1 MNLTNLEKVLK
12 NEPKYRIKQ
21 INEAIYRKFISS
33 WDEAT
38 ILSKELRETLKKE
51 CPIDITADVL
61 VSKEKDSIKA
71 KIKLKDGLEIE
82 TVMMRHIDGR
92 NTVCVSSQVG
102 CPLKCKFCATGMM
115 GFKRDLTHE
124 EIIEQVVFFER
135 YLKGER
141 VTNVTFMG
149 MGEPFLNYDNVMK
162 AIRFLNKELNIGA
175 RSMSVSTAGIVEG
188 INKFA
193 DEGLQVNLAISLHAP
208 NDKLRSELIPIDKK
222 YPLKKLLKAVDEY
235 ILKTNRQVMFE
246 YLLIKD
252 INDSDKHAEEL
263 AKLIKKP
270 LYFLNLI
277 MYNPTGVF
285 EPSKRSREFKD
296 KLNKLKVNFS
306 ERHRFGEDIKAACGQ
321 FYIK

>member
-1 MNLTNLEKVLK
+1 MDLTNLEKVLES
-12 NEPKYRIKQ
+12 EPKYRIKQ
-21 INEAIYRKFISS
+21 INEAIFQKFISN

-38 ILSKELRETLKKE
+38 ILSKGLRETLKKE
-51 CPIDITADVL
+51 CPLDIKADVL
-61 VSKEKDSIKA
+61 VSKEKDSVKA
-71 KIKLKDGLEIE
+71 KIELKDKLQIE
-82 TVMMRHIDGR
+82 TVLMRHIDGR

-102 CPLKCKFCATGMM
+102 CPLKCGFCATGMM
-115 GFKRDLTHE
+115 GFKRNLDYV

-162 AIRFLNKELNIGA
+162 AIRFLNSELGIGA

-208 NDKLRSELIPIDKK
+208 NDKLRSELMPINKK
-222 YPLKKLLKAVDEY
+222 YPLKEVFKAVDEY

-246 YLLIKD
+246 YLLIKGV
-252 INDSDKHAEEL
+252 NDSDKHAEEL

-285 EPSKRSREFKD
+285 KRSLRSREFKD